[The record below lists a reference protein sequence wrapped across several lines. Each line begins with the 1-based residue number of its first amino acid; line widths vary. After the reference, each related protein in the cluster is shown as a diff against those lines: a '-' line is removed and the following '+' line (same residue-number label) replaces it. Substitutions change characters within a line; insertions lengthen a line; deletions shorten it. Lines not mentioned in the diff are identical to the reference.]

1 MFNLGF
7 TLYAAARFYIDT
19 RVSYSTMCAAPY
31 FAAMMDDLK
40 VDFIDEIAGTPEMAS

>member
-1 MFNLGF
+1 MFNIGF

-19 RVSYSTMCAAPY
+19 RASFSTMCAAPY

-40 VDFIDEIAGTPEMAS
+40 VDFIDEISGTVEMAS

>member
-19 RVSYSTMCAAPY
+19 RVSYSTMFAGTY
-31 FAAMMDDLK
+31 FAVMMDDLK
-40 VDFIDEIAGTPEMAS
+40 VDFIDEMAGTPEMAS